1 VKIAVIPG
9 SYDPITFG
17 HIDIIRRALP
27 LFDEVIVAIGINSQ
41 KKNLFSLEERI
52 RWIQE
57 IFKDEPKVKVD
68 HFEGLTLHFC
78 QKVRAKYLVRGIR
91 NATDFDY
98 ERTISQIHNTI
109 ATDLETLFFIAK
121 PELSHISSTIVRELI
136 LGGGDISAFVPDLV
150 SVKK

>member
-1 VKIAVIPG
+1 MKIAVIPG

-57 IFKDEPKVKVD
+57 IFKDETKVKVD

-78 QKVRAKYLVRGIR
+78 QKVGAKYLVRGIR

>member
-1 VKIAVIPG
+1 MKIAVIPG

-78 QKVRAKYLVRGIR
+78 QKVGAKYLVRGIR

>member
-1 VKIAVIPG
+1 MKIAVIPG
-9 SYDPITFG
+9 SYDPITIG

-52 RWIQE
+52 HWIQE
-57 IFKDEPKVKVD
+57 LFKDEPKIKVD
-68 HFEGLTLHFC
+68 HFEGLTLHYC
-78 QKVRAKYLVRGIR
+78 QKMKAKYLVRGIR

-150 SVKK
+150 RVKK

>member
-1 VKIAVIPG
+1 MKIAVIPG

-41 KKNLFSLEERI
+41 KKNLFSLDERI

-68 HFEGLTLHFC
+68 HFEGLTLHYC
-78 QKVRAKYLVRGIR
+78 QKMGAKYLVRGIR

>member
-1 VKIAVIPG
+1 MKIAVIPG

-41 KKNLFSLEERI
+41 KKNLFSLDERI

-68 HFEGLTLHFC
+68 HFEGLTLHYC
-78 QKVRAKYLVRGIR
+78 QKVGAKYLIRGIR

>member
-1 VKIAVIPG
+1 MKIAVIPG

-41 KKNLFSLEERI
+41 KKNLFSLDERI
-52 RWIQE
+52 GWIQE

-78 QKVRAKYLVRGIR
+78 QKVGAKYLVRGIR

>member
-1 VKIAVIPG
+1 MKIAVIPG

-41 KKNLFSLEERI
+41 KKNLFSLDERI

-68 HFEGLTLHFC
+68 HFEGLTLHYC
-78 QKVRAKYLVRGIR
+78 QKVGAKYLVRGIR

>member
-1 VKIAVIPG
+1 MKIAVIPG

-41 KKNLFSLEERI
+41 KKNLFSLDERI

-68 HFEGLTLHFC
+68 HFEGLALHFC
-78 QKVRAKYLVRGIR
+78 QKVGAKYLVRGIR

>member
-1 VKIAVIPG
+1 MKIAVIPG

-41 KKNLFSLEERI
+41 KKNLFSLDERI

-68 HFEGLTLHFC
+68 HFEGLTLHYC
-78 QKVRAKYLVRGIR
+78 QKMKAKYLVRGIR

>member
-1 VKIAVIPG
+1 MKIAVIPG

-41 KKNLFSLEERI
+41 KK
-52 RWIQE
+52 
-57 IFKDEPKVKVD
+57 
-68 HFEGLTLHFC
+68 
-78 QKVRAKYLVRGIR
+78 KVRAKYLVRGIR

>member
-1 VKIAVIPG
+1 MKIAVIPG

-41 KKNLFSLEERI
+41 KKNLFSLDERI

-68 HFEGLTLHFC
+68 HFEGLTLHYC

>member
-1 VKIAVIPG
+1 MKIAVIPG

-41 KKNLFSLEERI
+41 KINLFSLDERI

-78 QKVRAKYLVRGIR
+78 QKVGAKYLVRGIR

>member
-41 KKNLFSLEERI
+41 KKNLFSLDERI

-68 HFEGLTLHFC
+68 HFEGLTLHYC
-78 QKVRAKYLVRGIR
+78 QKMKAKYLVRGIR

>member
-1 VKIAVIPG
+1 MKIAVIPG

-41 KKNLFSLEERI
+41 KKNLFSLDERK

-78 QKVRAKYLVRGIR
+78 QKVGAKYLVRGIR

>member
-41 KKNLFSLEERI
+41 KKNLFSLDERI

>member
-1 VKIAVIPG
+1 MKIAVIPG

-41 KKNLFSLEERI
+41 KKNLFSLDERI

-78 QKVRAKYLVRGIR
+78 QKVGAKY
-91 NATDFDY
+91 
-98 ERTISQIHNTI
+98 NTI

-121 PELSHISSTIVRELI
+121 PELSHISFTIVRELI

>member
-41 KKNLFSLEERI
+41 KKNLFSLDERI
-52 RWIQE
+52 LWIQE

-68 HFEGLTLHFC
+68 HFEGLTLHYC
-78 QKVRAKYLVRGIR
+78 QKVGAKYLVRGIR

>member
-1 VKIAVIPG
+1 MKIAVIPG

-27 LFDEVIVAIGINSQ
+27 LFDEVIVAIAINSQ
-41 KKNLFSLEERI
+41 KKNLFSLDERI

-78 QKVRAKYLVRGIR
+78 QKVGAKYLVRGIR

>member
-1 VKIAVIPG
+1 MKIAVIPG

-41 KKNLFSLEERI
+41 KKNLFSLDERI

>member
-1 VKIAVIPG
+1 MKIAVIPG

-41 KKNLFSLEERI
+41 KKNLFSLDERI
-52 RWIQE
+52 LWIQE

-68 HFEGLTLHFC
+68 HFEGLTLHYC
-78 QKVRAKYLVRGIR
+78 QKVGAKYLVRGIR

>member
-41 KKNLFSLEERI
+41 KKNLFSLDERI
-52 RWIQE
+52 GWIQE

-78 QKVRAKYLVRGIR
+78 QKVGAKYLVRGIR

>member
-1 VKIAVIPG
+1 MKIAVIPG

-41 KKNLFSLEERI
+41 KKNLFSLDERI

-78 QKVRAKYLVRGIR
+78 QKVGAKYLVRGIR

>member
-1 VKIAVIPG
+1 MKIAVIPG

-41 KKNLFSLEERI
+41 KKNLFSLDERI

-57 IFKDEPKVKVD
+57 IFKDEPKVRVD

>member
-1 VKIAVIPG
+1 MKIAVIPG

-41 KKNLFSLEERI
+41 KKNLFSLDERI

-68 HFEGLTLHFC
+68 HFEGLTLHYC

-136 LGGGDISAFVPDLV
+136 LGGGDISDFVPDLV

>member
-41 KKNLFSLEERI
+41 KKNLFSLDERI

-68 HFEGLTLHFC
+68 HFEGLTLHYC
-78 QKVRAKYLVRGIR
+78 QKVGAKYLVRGIR

>member
-1 VKIAVIPG
+1 MKIAVIPG

-41 KKNLFSLEERI
+41 KKNLFSLDERI

-78 QKVRAKYLVRGIR
+78 QKVGANYLVRGIR

>member
-41 KKNLFSLEERI
+41 KKNLFSLDERI

-57 IFKDEPKVKVD
+57 IFKDEPKVRVD

>member
-1 VKIAVIPG
+1 MKIAVIPG

-57 IFKDEPKVKVD
+57 IFKDETKVKVD
-68 HFEGLTLHFC
+68 HFEGLTLHYC
-78 QKVRAKYLVRGIR
+78 QKVGAKYLVRGIR

>member
-41 KKNLFSLEERI
+41 KKNLFSLDERK

-78 QKVRAKYLVRGIR
+78 QKVGAKYLVRGIR